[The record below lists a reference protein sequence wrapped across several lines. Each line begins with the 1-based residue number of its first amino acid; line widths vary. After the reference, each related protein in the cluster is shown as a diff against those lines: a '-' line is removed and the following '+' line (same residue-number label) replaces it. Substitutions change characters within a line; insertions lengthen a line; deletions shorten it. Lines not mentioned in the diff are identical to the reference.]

1 MNQEKWSKELER
13 ISNRNYRNMDKELYN
28 FYKETLKK
36 LKFEVKKYIEEFEEL
51 SYSKRLEVQRQL
63 EIAFILDEIL
73 WGLSNNVQPV
83 IYKYI
88 EYELVEGYYGSW
100 YNIEN
105 QINTNISFKTLNKSY
120 IESLLDKKINGK
132 NFSKRLYEYREQ
144 LAREVT
150 NALIQGAKSGKGY
163 KDIAKQISE
172 LTEANYKRS
181 LRIART
187 EGGRVQSTVRQKYY
201 KEAKAKG
208 IDIKKRWIATLDEKT
223 RESHA
228 DLDGVTIGV
237 DEKFI
242 YDGYEADGPRLFGIA
257 ALDINCRCSTISI
270 INGIGPNIRKDNITK
285 EVIKYKNYNEWR
297 RRRIG

>member
-1 MNQEKWSKELER
+1 MIQDKWSKELER

-36 LKFEVKKYIEEFEEL
+36 LKIEVKKYIEEYEEL
-51 SYSKRLEVQRQL
+51 SYSKKLEIQRQI
-63 EIAFILDEIL
+63 EIAFIIDEIL
-73 WGLSNNVQPV
+73 WNLSNNIQPT

-100 YNIEN
+100 YSLEN
-105 QINTNISFKTLNKSY
+105 QINANLSFKTLNQTY
-120 IESLLDKKINGK
+120 IETLLDKKINGK
-132 NFSKRLYEYREQ
+132 NFSKRLYEYRDK
-144 LAREVT
+144 LAKEVT

-172 LTEANYKRS
+172 LTEASYKRA

-187 EGGRVQSTVRQKYY
+187 EGGRVQSTVRQKSYQ
-201 KEAKAKG
+201 EAKAKG

-228 DLDGVTIGV
+228 DLDGVTIEV
-237 DEKFI
+237 DGKFV
-242 YDGYEADGPRLFGIA
+242 YDGYEADGPRLFGVA
-257 ALDINCRCSTISI
+257 SLDINCRCSTISI
-270 INGIGPNIRKDNITK
+270 VNDMGSDIRKDNITK
-285 EVIKYKNYNEWR
+285 GFIKYKNYNEWKKR
-297 RRRIG
+297 RVG